1 MSRKPRVLNP
11 PERIFLQVA
20 GDYDGPDDTEY
31 SHIRPDDITW
41 NTEQIFDQDV
51 EYRLVQRRTSRKGK
65 ANE

>member
-31 SHIRPDDITW
+31 SHISPGDITW
-41 NTEQIFDQDV
+41 HTEPIFDQDV
-51 EYRLVQRRTSRKGK
+51 EYRLVKRRTSRKGK